1 MTEYVYG
8 RWSLQVFEGHAML
21 SDGHNPPLRL
31 SERDWRDLWRALNA
45 RVLDETEKKNGI

>member
-1 MTEYVYG
+1 MKHWMAGGAETIE
-8 RWSLQVFEGHAML
+8 
-21 SDGHNPPLRL
+21 